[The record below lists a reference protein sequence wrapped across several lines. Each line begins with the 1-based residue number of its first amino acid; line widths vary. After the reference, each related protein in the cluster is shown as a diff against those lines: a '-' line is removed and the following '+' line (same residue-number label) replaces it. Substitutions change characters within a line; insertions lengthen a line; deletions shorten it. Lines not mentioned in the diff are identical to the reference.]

1 MHVCVCVCVCV
12 QQSVR
17 EKQTQIMTKTFFELY
32 NDKLVN
38 ESYLKSDMEKKIIK
52 KMELH
57 VKIGFCLVLLP
68 LIDYCSF
75 YTILTNIL
83 L

>member
-1 MHVCVCVCVCV
+1 MH
-12 QQSVR
+12 
-17 EKQTQIMTKTFFELY
+17 TYIHKTFFELY

-38 ESYLKSDMEKKIIK
+38 ESYLKSDMEKKIIT

-75 YTILTNIL
+75 LYYINEYTIVVL
-83 L
+83 LLLLL